1 MGRAWLLAHSRPL
14 MHADGF
20 FLPVMLGAATDELLT
35 AQDVWSRALSR
46 RSGLRVVTISRLLA
60 SGHSVFT
67 RFVDYALFFP
77 SL

>member
-1 MGRAWLLAHSRPL
+1 
-14 MHADGF
+14 
-20 FLPVMLGAATDELLT
+20 MLGAATAELLT
-35 AQDVWSRALSR
+35 AQDVWSRALGR